1 MKPIILRG
9 RIPSKKNNRDIF
21 RSGRKII
28 NRPGIKYRSWNRIA
42 RLEVMSQISKKT
54 FEDVSSVKILFWFPD
69 NLKKDLTNA
78 AESIMDLLVDC
89 GTIKDDC
96 WQIIPEI
103 TLRCEGI
110 DRNNPRAEIFIK
122 IKD

>member
-1 MKPIILRG
+1 MKPIVLKG

-21 RSGRKII
+21 KSRGKIV

-42 RLEVMSQISKKT
+42 RLEVMSQIAKKK
-54 FEDVSSVKILFWFPD
+54 FDNISSVKIVFWFPD
-69 NLKKDLTNA
+69 NIKKDLTNA

-103 TLRCEGI
+103 ILRCEGI
-110 DRNNPRAEIFIK
+110 DRKNPRAEIWILQ
-122 IKD
+122 